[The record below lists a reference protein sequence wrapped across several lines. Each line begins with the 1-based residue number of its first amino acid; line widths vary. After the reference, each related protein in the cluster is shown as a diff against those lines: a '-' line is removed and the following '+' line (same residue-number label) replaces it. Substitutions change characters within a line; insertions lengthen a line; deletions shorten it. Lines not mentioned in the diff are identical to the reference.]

1 MTMTHRSVVALGAL
15 SALAAASNAAIINI
29 TGDLG
34 TQSITNGTNISF
46 NPSIPIIT
54 PFSQTGANGTVA
66 GDVIAYNPNGLN
78 VSLAITNLT
87 FSTFAA
93 GPGPGGVTDVQ
104 IVTHHY
110 FQLAGSLF
118 TSGHALSGTWSTHT
132 NNAITLNSTVDY
144 LGLNLALGTLSGIN
158 TGATTSFNFGNNGTT
173 FTPTLVP
180 GTVLFSI
187 QMTLNLRV
195 APNGNIILPSSA
207 DVFVD
212 AVPAPGAG
220 LPRRHRRV
228 RTSCGPL

>member
-1 MTMTHRSVVALGAL
+1 MLQRSFVVLGAL
-15 SALAAASNAAIINI
+15 SVLSAGAQAAIINI
-29 TGDLG
+29 SGDLG
-34 TQSITNGTNISF
+34 SQSITNGTNISF
-46 NPSIPIIT
+46 NPTASVT
-54 PFSQTGANGTVA
+54 TSFSQTGANGTVA

-104 IVTHHY
+104 IVTYHY
-110 FQLAGSLF
+110 FQLAGNLF
-118 TSGHALSGTWSTHT
+118 SSGHALSGTWSTHT

-173 FTPTLVP
+173 FTPNLVP
-180 GTVLFSI
+180 GTVLFAI

-195 APNGNIILPSSA
+195 APNGNIILPGSA
-207 DVFVD
+207 DVYVD
-212 AVPAPGAG
+212 AVPAPGAAMVLG
-220 LPRRHRRV
+220 LAGLTATRRRRA
-228 RTSCGPL
+228 